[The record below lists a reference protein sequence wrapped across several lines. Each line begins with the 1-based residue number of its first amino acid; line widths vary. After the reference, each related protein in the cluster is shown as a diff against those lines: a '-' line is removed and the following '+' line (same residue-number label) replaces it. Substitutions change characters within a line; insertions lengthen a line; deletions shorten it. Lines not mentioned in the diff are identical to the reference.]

1 MGIRVREKTKG
12 SGVFWVFAT
21 WRGQRRAK
29 RVGDLR
35 AAQAVAS
42 QLRARLALGDAS
54 VLDSRPPGPTTAI
67 TFKAVAEKWLDW
79 YPALNALRQG
89 TLETHKSFIR
99 THLLPAFGSLPI
111 GEITRRRVQEF
122 IAALRMTGSSRATGK
137 ALADLTLRTR
147 LPTLK
152 LVLDFAVEERWITAN
167 PMAGGPRLWRSAPRP
182 ESVDPFTGREL
193 RAILAAAEIID
204 RDFAVMLRLWVQAGM
219 RSGEVRG
226 LQRGDLD
233 LERGLSNVQR
243 SRTKRRVGPTKTG
256 RARLVSFLHPVC
268 DDVAAWEPGATPESR
283 SILVALKRLT
293 VTPLDPGGPLFTVDG
308 RPVNEGV
315 LYSLWRRVL
324 TKAGIRYR
332 EPEQLRHT
340 FASTMLSRNAPILY
354 VATQGGWKNAGVLFR
369 YYAKWMP
376 QAGYPQATATQVQP
390 DATSSL

>member
-1 MGIRVREKTKG
+1 MGVVAREKVKG
-12 SGVFWVFAT
+12 SGVWFVFVA
-21 WRGQRRAK
+21 WNGRRRAK
-29 RVGDLR
+29 RVGDR
-35 AAQAVAS
+35 KAAEVVAS
-42 QLRARLALGDAS
+42 QLRARLALGDTS
-54 VLDSRPPGPTTAI
+54 TLESRSPGPTTVI
-67 TFKAVAEKWLDW
+67 TFKVVAEKWLDW
-79 YPALNALRQG
+79 YPGLNALRHG

-111 GEITRRRVQEF
+111 GEITRRRIQEL
-122 IAALRMTGSSRATGK
+122 IAALRMTGSSRK

-182 ESVDPFTGREL
+182 ENVDPFTGREL

-204 RDFAVMLRLWVQAGM
+204 RDFAVMLRLWVQSGM

-233 LERGLSNVQR
+233 LDLGLSNVQR

-268 DDVAAWEPGATPESR
+268 EDVAAWEPGATPESR
-283 SILVALKRLT
+283 SILVALKHLT
-293 VTPLDPGGPLFTVDG
+293 VSSVDPAGPLFTVVG

-315 LYSLWRRVL
+315 LYSFWRRVL
-324 TKAGIRYR
+324 TKAGVRYR

-340 FASTMLSRNAPILY
+340 FASAMLSRNAPVLY

-376 QAGYPQATATQVQP
+376 QAGRPQATATQAQP
-390 DATSSL
+390 DATPGR

>member
-67 TFKAVAEKWLDW
+67 TFKAVTEKWLDW

-99 THLLPAFGSLPI
+99 THLLPAFGALSI

-122 IAALRMTGSSRATGK
+122 IAALRMTGSSMTTGK

-167 PMAGGPRLWRSAPRP
+167 PMTGGPRLWRAAPRP

-193 RAILAAAEIID
+193 RAILTAAEIID

-256 RARLVSFLHPVC
+256 RSRLVSFLHPVC
-268 DDVAAWEPGATPESR
+268 EDVAAWEPGATPESR

-293 VTPLDPGGPLFTVDG
+293 VSSLDPAGPLFTVVG

-315 LYSLWRRVL
+315 LYSLWQRVL
-324 TKAGIRYR
+324 TKAGVRYR

-340 FASTMLSRNAPILY
+340 FASAMLSRNAPVLY
-354 VATQGGWKNAGVLFR
+354 VATQGGWRNPGVLFK

-376 QAGYPQATATQVQP
+376 QQAGRPATQAQP
-390 DATSSL
+390 DATSGL